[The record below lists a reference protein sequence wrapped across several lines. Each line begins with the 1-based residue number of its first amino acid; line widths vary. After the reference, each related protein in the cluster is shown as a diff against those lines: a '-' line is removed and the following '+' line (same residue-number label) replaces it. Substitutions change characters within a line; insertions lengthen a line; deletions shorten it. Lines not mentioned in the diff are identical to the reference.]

1 MDVLPCKA
9 GCGAAGPDSPDG
21 IREAYARIL
30 QACVFAGLALPD
42 AEDVAQDLFLWLLR
56 SGPVLVLPA
65 MPWLA
70 AAAQNFIRRNWRQRR
85 VRRQREALAVAEAA
99 VFARGDGAAD
109 SVEVRLSLDRIE
121 RRLPEVE
128 AKLLH
133 LVRTG
138 CSFPEAITALK
149 IPRGSRSFFRK
160 RLVSHLAEGLRAP
173 ASKPVATG
181 RQRAA
186 GGAGLAAAGVAGLGA
201 AGAAGLAAAGAA
213 SLRSVRR

>member
-1 MDVLPCKA
+1 MDVLPGRG

-21 IREAYARIL
+21 IREAYALIL
-30 QACVFAGLALPD
+30 QACLFAGLALPD

-56 SGPVLVLPA
+56 SGPVLALPA

-70 AAAQNFIRRNWRQRR
+70 AAVQNFIRRNWRQRR

-99 VFARGDGAAD
+99 VFARGDDAAD

-133 LVRTG
+133 LVRKG

-160 RLVSHLAEGLRAP
+160 RLIAHLAEGLRAP
-173 ASKPVATG
+173 ARKPVAAVG
-181 RQRAA
+181 KPDRQRAA
-186 GGAGLAAAGVAGLGA
+186 GGAGLAAPA
-201 AGAAGLAAAGAA
+201 AGGAAGAA
-213 SLRSVRR
+213 SLRRARR

>member
-1 MDVLPCKA
+1 MDVLPGRG

-21 IREAYARIL
+21 IREAYALIL
-30 QACVFAGLALPD
+30 QACLFAGLALPD

-56 SGPVLVLPA
+56 SGPVLALPA

-99 VFARGDGAAD
+99 IFARGDEAAD

-138 CSFPEAITALK
+138 RSFPEAITALE

-160 RLVSHLAEGLRAP
+160 RLIGHLAEGLRAP
-173 ASKPVATG
+173 RKMQGAALG
-181 RQRAA
+181 RPSPLPSPGGRGRRAA
-186 GGAGLAAAGVAGLGA
+186 EPALD
-201 AGAAGLAAAGAA
+201 
-213 SLRSVRR
+213 